1 MEEQKGRGELQ
12 MRNEG
17 VRLNES
23 KENVVNGE
31 TKLLLD
37 KQSKINGRGKT
48 EKAKWALDNEIIKM
62 AGVLA
67 EMHQILVLQVHA
79 AVFFMFHRLM
89 FAFGCILMT
98 SVDAM
103 EAWSASE

>member
-48 EKAKWALDNEIIKM
+48 EKAK
-62 AGVLA
+62 
-67 EMHQILVLQVHA
+67 
-79 AVFFMFHRLM
+79 
-89 FAFGCILMT
+89 
-98 SVDAM
+98 
-103 EAWSASE
+103 